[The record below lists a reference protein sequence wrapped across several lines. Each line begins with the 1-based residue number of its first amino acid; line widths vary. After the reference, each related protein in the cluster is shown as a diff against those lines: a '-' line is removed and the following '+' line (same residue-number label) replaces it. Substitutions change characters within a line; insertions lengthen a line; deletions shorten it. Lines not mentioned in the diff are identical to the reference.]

1 MEISEDT
8 IRPGDVYEYSCGN
21 NQGYG
26 YMVPVKTSK

>member
-1 MEISEDT
+1 MEINGDSVK
-8 IRPGDVYEYSCGN
+8 PGDVYEYSCDN